1 MKAKKFLMAFAAIA
15 AVATTGCTQEEEM
28 FVKDGDGQAYDEN
41 AITFGTYLGSAP
53 QSRSSVMDLDA
64 LKQTGFG
71 VLAYYT
77 GEDTYQNEGV
87 PGSFTPNFM
96 YNQKVEWTGSWTYS
110 PVKYWPSNI
119 MDKVS
124 FFGYAP
130 YVENFAGKTEGIV
143 GLTSN
148 TTAGDPK
155 LSFVVPEEQEN
166 MIDLLYDGSLENIS
180 KEDIEGQVQFKFKHA
195 MSRVGFSRVAVVD
208 ELNPQDNSVT
218 SGKYEQTLAEGTRVV
233 INSVKLSSGEF
244 GTSGDLNLRT
254 GEWEEMQKSDQAY
267 VLSKKD
273 GDFLEDACTMTPEN
287 ANEIMQLNGDDR
299 YFMIMPSEKGT
310 KTPVTITVNFDV
322 ITEDVNLDGGKSQIT
337 SEVSTTFAW
346 DFLAGK
352 SYNFVLHIALTSV
365 KIDAT
370 VTDWDHVWKAA
381 EGDQEGLDFDV
392 VENIT
397 SNNSISLIYDA
408 NYHTFI
414 NGSRYYIESKPRLG
428 KEGQEYDF
436 VIRNFFIDPYGMD
449 NEKNDIKP
457 LEDDK
462 GQIHVLNGWWHS
474 DASEDAIKFYD
485 SADQLSDYGITDEYY
500 KPGETVMISKNT
512 IIKAY
517 ITRGVYNLE

>member
-1 MKAKKFLMAFAAIA
+1 MAFAAIA
-15 AVATTGCTQEEEM
+15 AVATTSCTQEEEM
-28 FVKDGDGQAYDEN
+28 FVKDGDGQAYDGN

-77 GEDTYQNEGV
+77 GEDTYLNKGV

-119 MDKVS
+119 MDNIS

-130 YVENFAGKTEGIV
+130 YVEDFTGKTEGII

-155 LSFVVPEEQEN
+155 LSFVMPEEQEN

-180 KEDIEGQVQFKFKHA
+180 KEDIDGKVQFKFKHA

-208 ELNPQDNSVT
+208 ELNPQDGIPA
-218 SGKYEQTLAEGTRVV
+218 SGKYEKTLAEGTRVV

-244 GTSGDLNLRT
+244 GTSGELNLRT
-254 GEWEEMQKSDQAY
+254 GEWENMQKSDQAY
-267 VLSKKD
+267 VLAKKD
-273 GDFLEDACTMTPEN
+273 GDFLEDACTMTPKN

-337 SEVSTTFAW
+337 SEVSTTFNW

-370 VTDWDHVWKAA
+370 VTDWDHVWKEPE
-381 EGDQEGLDFDV
+381 EGREEDDFDV

-408 NYHTFI
+408 NLYTFI

-428 KEGQEYDF
+428 KDGQEYEF
-436 VIRNFFIDPYGMD
+436 VIRNFFIDPDG
-449 NEKNDIKP
+449 EKKKKNDFI
-457 LEDDK
+457 LTT
-462 GQIHVLNGWWHS
+462 GMLGYAHALNGWWHS
-474 DASEDAIKFYD
+474 DASEEAINCTEYPD
-485 SADQLSDYGITDEYY
+485 RLSTNGITDEYY
-500 KPGETVMISKNT
+500 KPGEVVTISKNT

-517 ITRGVYNLE
+517 ISNAINNLE

>member
-15 AVATTGCTQEEEM
+15 AVATTSCTQEEEM
-28 FVKDGDGQAYDEN
+28 FVKDGDGQAYDGN

-119 MDKVS
+119 MDNVS

-130 YVENFAGKTEGIV
+130 YVENFTAKEGIT

-155 LSFVVPEEQEN
+155 LSFVMPEEQEN

-180 KEDIEGQVQFKFKHA
+180 KEDIDGQVQFKFKHA

-208 ELNPQDNSVT
+208 ELNPQDGSVA
-218 SGKYEQTLAEGTRVV
+218 SGKYEKTLAEGTRVV

-244 GTSGDLNLRT
+244 GTSGELNLRT
-254 GEWEEMQKSDQAY
+254 GEWENMQKSDQAY
-267 VLSKKD
+267 VLAKKD

-337 SEVSTTFAW
+337 SEVSTTFNW

-370 VTDWDHVWKAA
+370 VTDWDHVWKEPE
-381 EGDQEGLDFDV
+381 EGREEDDLDV

-408 NYHTFI
+408 NLYTFI
-414 NGSRYYIESKPRLG
+414 NGSRYYIESKPRLV
-428 KEGQEYDF
+428 EDGQEYEF
-436 VIRNFFIDPYGMD
+436 VIRNFFIDRGGSME
-449 NEKNDIKP
+449 NEKNDFKLTP
-457 LEDDK
+457 GELGYD
-462 GQIHVLNGWWHS
+462 HVLNGWWHS
-474 DASEDAIKFYD
+474 DASAEAIDFTDYPD
-485 SADQLSDYGITDEYY
+485 QMSAHGITDEYY
-500 KPGETVMISKNT
+500 KPGEVVKISKNT

-517 ITRGVYNLE
+517 MTCAINNLE